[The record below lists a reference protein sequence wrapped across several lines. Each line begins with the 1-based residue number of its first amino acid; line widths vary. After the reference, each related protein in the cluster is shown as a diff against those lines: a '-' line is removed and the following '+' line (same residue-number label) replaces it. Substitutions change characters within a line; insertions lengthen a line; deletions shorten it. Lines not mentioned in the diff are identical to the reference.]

1 MMRSQVTIKDST
13 HDHLSGIKKPWEDRI
28 EYPSRI
34 VIYALFTR
42 LTFLILLIYYGISDS
57 INKGGWASFA
67 LLSIANLWIYGETL
81 LTKEDYYRI
90 GLFDGASQEKP
101 IK

>member
-1 MMRSQVTIKDST
+1 MRSQVTIKDST
-13 HDHLSGIKKPWEDRI
+13 HDHLSGKKKPWEDRI